1 MDEPIFTQIRRVT
14 RMRGKVL
21 LRASEYQW
29 ISRVMVLE
37 VGSLSFFCPKSQ
49 CSLEC
54 VQLRDATCETVVVSS
69 DHLHCFRVIEV
80 DGERKTTNEWIID
93 VSSSQVKQKWISAVQ
108 TNILELKRQRSPIT
122 GTSTSTSSA
131 ESSSTTPLPSDHN
144 PDRIDTARRLIHDLQ
159 AQRGSVFLRG
169 KDVLDILQKHIGCKS
184 RTEAVILGNTLLN
197 EGYFKHMVSQ
207 YTLLDDDCLFETV
220 SPTQVNLQKQ
230 FQTMPD
236 DDGDEAEQSLQN
248 QSNGYYCP
256 ELHNLFVS
264 MLSEIEIAY
273 VVDDPRPS
281 EDMSISGV
289 DLDRSSLAFDAAKE
303 LTLKECIY
311 GSDAVE
317 CLMNAGLVNEDA
329 AMVLGNQ
336 LLARGYFSPM
346 DNDTDSFENARKRY
360 VLSSSITRSVAPTAE
375 ETLMEI
381 QCQEEKYRQDLVTCD
396 DLKVHG
402 MQLLALSFLVILLLD
417 SLQSMSIG
425 LKFLLVAFCVGGKL
439 YFHDP
444 LIAAAAPAHLPTK
457 LTGSPPKKPKSK
469 RPPPSASSL
478 DLPSPST
485 LRHRKSPD
493 ATTPTT
499 TTWSDS
505 DSPTT
510 VATAAPVVTLTAEE
524 LARVAAF
531 RTRLPITDENAFLF
545 TDDYMSSVLNVRN
558 RTMTYAAE
566 KLQRCIAWRQSY
578 GAATITKDEILP
590 QLNNCSFYWC
600 GYDYHNRPIIWTRP
614 KLKNWAKMD
623 TALEIRAHV
632 YMIELGIKHLMPPG
646 VTTFTLVTDCRDVG
660 YREVDIRLMK
670 GLMEVCSGN
679 YPDRIGA
686 ICIGPLTTLVKTLTR
701 MLSPLLPVRLREKAK
716 FMKSPGKELEEFM
729 APQYIPKYMGG
740 EADHPLSDVAGEFDF
755 EFMVTQ
761 QRRRLDQLTLQS

>member
-1 MDEPIFTQIRRVT
+1 
-14 RMRGKVL
+14 MRGKVL

-37 VGSLSFFCPKSQ
+37 VASLSFFCPKSQ

-80 DGERKTTNEWIID
+80 DDEHHATKEWIID
-93 VSSSQVKQKWISAVQ
+93 VASSQVKQKWISAIQ
-108 TNILELKRQRSPIT
+108 TNILELKRVRCPAKDVAANSAKEAPV
-122 GTSTSTSSA
+122 TS
-131 ESSSTTPLPSDHN
+131 LPADN
-144 PDRIDTARRLIHDLQ
+144 MDRIDTARRLIHDLQ
-159 AQRGSVFLRG
+159 TQRGSVFLRG
-169 KDVLDILQKHIGCKS
+169 KDVLDILQKHIGIKS

-220 SPTQVNLQKQ
+220 SRTQVNLQKQ
-230 FQTMPD
+230 FHTMPD
-236 DDGDEAEQSLQN
+236 ADDGDDEVEQSLQN

-264 MLSEIEIAY
+264 MLSEIEISY
-273 VVDDPRPS
+273 VVDDPRPN
-281 EDMSISGV
+281 EDLSISAV
-289 DLDRSSLAFDAAKE
+289 DLDRSGLAFDAAKE

-311 GSDAVE
+311 GTDAVE
-317 CLMNAGLVNEDA
+317 CLMNAGLLNEDA
-329 AMVLGNQ
+329 AVVLGNQ

-381 QCQEEKYRQDLVTCD
+381 QCQEEKYRQDLVRRD
-396 DLKVHG
+396 DLRIHG
-402 MQLLALSFLVILLLD
+402 MQLLAASFLVILLLD
-417 SLQSMSIG
+417 SLQSMSLG
-425 LKFLLVAFCVGGKL
+425 LKLLLVAFCVGGKM

-444 LIAAAAPAHLPTK
+444 LITAAAPAHLPAK
-457 LTGSPPKKPKSK
+457 LTAPTKKPKTK
-469 RPPPSASSL
+469 RMTAPSTTSV
-478 DLPSPST
+478 DLPSPNQLRNRKNRAGETPIPST
-485 LRHRKSPD
+485 TASS
-493 ATTPTT
+493 
-499 TTWSDS
+499 TWSDS
-505 DSPTT
+505 GSPTT
-510 VATAAPVVTLTAEE
+510 IATTEPVVSLTADE
-524 LARVAAF
+524 LARVASF
-531 RTRLPITDENAFLF
+531 RTMLSITDENSFLF
-545 TDDYMSSVLNVRN
+545 KDDYLYSVLNVRN

-578 GAATITKDEILP
+578 GAATITMDEILP
-590 QLNNCSFYWC
+590 QLSNCSFYWF

-614 KLKNWAKMD
+614 KLKNWGKMD

-632 YMIELGIKHLMPPG
+632 FMIELGIKHLMPPG

-716 FMKSPGKELEEFM
+716 FMKHPGKELEEFM
-729 APQYIPKYMGG
+729 APQYVPKYMGG
-740 EADHPLSDVAGEFDF
+740 EADHPLSQVPGEFDF
-755 EFMVTQ
+755 QFMLTE
-761 QRRRLDQLTLQS
+761 QRRRLERLSQQAAS